1 MPALDATSL
10 IFSNALLSLVVTAV
24 LLLSRIGLG
33 DAARGV
39 RTWVVADLFFA
50 VARGVAVAELLN
62 PRVQAITG
70 LGLPVVSGAL
80 VMVALV
86 GHLHA
91 LKRVAGQAVPLRR
104 IALQSTALALLFAV
118 PAAFMATVNARVHWM
133 GARIVVLAAITR
145 HPLWP
150 MRRLWGARLIGAM
163 MVLAMVFQG
172 LRLFVFALHFDA
184 GAGVPDAVQ
193 PPLEVAPLLIDL
205 IVSLFVTTGFMLL
218 LQEQLRQRIE
228 RLVVTDALTGV
239 LNRHGLMAP
248 LEREL
253 AQAVRHGRPLSVV
266 MFDLDHFKRV
276 NDEHG
281 HATGDLVLAGFAARA
296 TRLMRGGDL
305 FGRWGGEEFLLV
317 LPDTAPAA
325 AWLVAERLRADVAQ
339 APVAGGAPPVT
350 VSGGVAS
357 AAEVSLSAQAL
368 LQMLELA
375 DQRLYQAKRQ
385 RNQVVAAP
393 A

>member
-24 LLLSRIGLG
+24 LLVSRIGLG

-50 VARGVAVAELLN
+50 AARGVAVAELLD
-62 PRVQAITG
+62 PRVQVLTG

-80 VMVALV
+80 IMLALV

-91 LKRVAGQAVPLRR
+91 LRRVAGNAVPLRAV
-104 IALQSTALALLFAV
+104 ALQSIAVALVFAV
-118 PAAFMATVNARVHWM
+118 PAAWMSSVDARVHWM
-133 GARIVVLAAITR
+133 GACIFVMAALTL
-145 HPLWP
+145 HTLWP

-163 MVLAMVFQG
+163 MVLALVFQG
-172 LRLFVFALHFDA
+172 RRLLVFAMHFHT
-184 GAGVPDAVQ
+184 GAGPLDTLAPQ
-193 PPLEVAPLLIDL
+193 LEVVPLLIDL

-218 LQEQLRQRIE
+218 MQERMRQRIE

-266 MFDLDHFKRV
+266 MFDLDHFKRI
-276 NDEHG
+276 NDRHG
-281 HATGDLVLAGFAARA
+281 HAAGDLVLAGFAARA

-305 FGRWGGEEFLLV
+305 FGRWGGEEFLMV

-325 AWLVAERLRADVAQ
+325 AYLVAERLRDDVAR
-339 APVAGGAPPVT
+339 APVTGGAPPVT

-357 AAEVSLSAQAL
+357 AAEVVVSAQAL